1 MATTKNTTKKPNQ
14 NKSNKRKAK
23 KKPAPK
29 TAKRFSISNMA
40 IGIFLIILGIFSIY
54 AYIDFNAGMVGNFV
68 SLAFSYCFGALTIFM
83 SLYIVALGVVLCL
96 NKIEDWATTFVLVFL
111 LFVNMMIG
119 FTVNAPN
126 LMDYSI
132 PELFSLAQYGQYGGI
147 IGILLAVLFIK
158 LFAVKGT
165 LLLVFVSSA
174 IILIFIF
181 RNRLKKYLN
190 QIKDKNE
197 NAPPLK
203 DRLRDRIDVIRDKQR
218 IKQEVKATKE
228 RTSETTLIPMVGDYD
243 DNAPLFEPYQ
253 INESNQP
260 HQGSEK
266 PLFEP
271 VTGVIPAAKKKTRQD
286 PFGFIEEDADEPET
300 PMKIHENFL
309 KPPNF
314 DDFGSPKKDANKDS
328 HKESDQALN
337 KAIKTDDETKV
348 LDLSAVSFETAV
360 AEYRFPSL
368 DLLNPPAVKKK
379 SKKDDVIK
387 KAKIIEETLKNFGVK
402 AKIVEVNV
410 GPSITRFELQLDPG
424 VKVNKFVN
432 LSSDLALSLATSDI
446 RIEAPIPGKAA
457 VGIEVPNDI
466 SEIVGLREIIET
478 PQFVN
483 SKSHLTFALG
493 KTLSGENVIGDIGKM
508 PHVLI
513 AGSTGSGK
521 SVCINSIIVSLIFKS
536 SPEELRFIMI
546 DPKMVE
552 LNQYNAIPHLLIPV
566 VTDPKKASYAL
577 NWGLKEMTD
586 RYMLF
591 KEAGVRDIEGYN
603 EQMTQ
608 AGAKKLPRIVIVIDE
623 LADLMITSPKECE
636 NAICRI
642 AQLARAC
649 GIHLIIATQRP
660 SVDVIT
666 GLIKANIPSRIAFS
680 VASNTDSRT
689 ILDTGGAEKLLGKG
703 DMLYYP
709 VGQSKPTRVQCT
721 YVSDAEINA
730 VIDAV
735 KIKKGM
741 QYDASIEEAIS
752 QEPEEKTQSREGD
765 VLLEDALNIAFEYNQ
780 LSTSMLQRKL
790 QVGYARAGRIIDDL
804 EERGIISGPNGS
816 KPRQILITEDEF
828 KKRE

>member
-1 MATTKNTTKKPNQ
+1 MATNKNTAKKPNQ
-14 NKSNKRKAK
+14 TKSNKSKAK

-29 TAKRFSISNMA
+29 TVKRFSISNMA

-68 SLAFSYCFGALTIFM
+68 SQAFSYCFGALTIFM
-83 SLYIVALGVVLCL
+83 SLYLSVLGVVLCL

-165 LLLVFVSSA
+165 LLLVIVSSA

-190 QIKDKNE
+190 QIKDKNQ

-203 DRLRDRIDVIRDKQR
+203 DRLKDRVDAIRDKQQ
-218 IKQEVKATKE
+218 IKKEVKATKE
-228 RTSETTLIPMVGDYD
+228 RSSETTLIPMVGDYD
-243 DNAPLFEPYQ
+243 DNGPLFEPYQ

-260 HQGSEK
+260 PQAAEK

-271 VTGVIPAAKKKTRQD
+271 VTGVIPAAKKKSRQD
-286 PFGFIEEDADEPET
+286 PFGFIEEDADQAET

-314 DDFGSPKKDANKDS
+314 DDLGAAKKAANKDF
-328 HKESDQALN
+328 HQEI
-337 KAIKTDDETKV
+337 KAGDETKI
-348 LDLSAVSFETAV
+348 LDLSPAPFETEVEA
-360 AEYRFPSL
+360 YSFPSL
-368 DLLNPPAVKKK
+368 DLLKPPAHKKK

-387 KAKIIEETLKNFGVK
+387 KARIIEETLKNFGVK
-402 AKIVEVNV
+402 AKIIEVNV

-478 PQFVN
+478 PQFIN
-483 SKSHLTFALG
+483 SKSPLTFALG

-521 SVCINSIIVSLIFKS
+521 SVCINSIIISLIFKS

-603 EQMTQ
+603 EQISK

-666 GLIKANIPSRIAFS
+666 GLIKANIPSRIAFA

-721 YVSDAEINA
+721 YVSDTEINA
-730 VIDAV
+730 VIEAV
-735 KIKKGM
+735 KTKKGL
-741 QYDASIEEAIS
+741 QYDPAIEEAIS
-752 QEPEEKTQSREGD
+752 QEPEEKPQSREGD
-765 VLLEDALNIAFEYNQ
+765 VLLEDALNIAFEYKQ

-804 EERGIISGPNGS
+804 EDRGIISGPNGS

-828 KKRE
+828 RKRE

>member
-1 MATTKNTTKKPNQ
+1 MATSKNNTKKPSQANSK
-14 NKSNKRKAK
+14 KSKPK
-23 KKPAPK
+23 KKSPK
-29 TAKRFSISNMA
+29 KAVKKFSFNNLA
-40 IGIFLIILGIFSIY
+40 IGVFLIILGLFSAY
-54 AYIDFNAGMVGNFV
+54 AYIDFNAGMVGDFV
-68 SLAFSYCFGALTIFM
+68 SQAFSYCFGAVTLFM
-83 SLYIVALGVVLCL
+83 SIYIFTLGVLISM
-96 NKIEDWATTFVLVFL
+96 NKIEDWSGTFVLVFL

-119 FTVNAPN
+119 FSINTPN

-165 LLLVFVSSA
+165 FLLIFVSSA

-181 RNRLKKYLN
+181 RNSLKKYWDR
-190 QIKDKNE
+190 IKDKNE

-203 DRLRDRIDVIRDKQR
+203 DRLKNRIDIIRDKQK

-228 RTSETTLIPMVGDYD
+228 RTSETTMIPLVSDHD
-243 DNAPLFEPYQ
+243 DNSPLFEPFQ
-253 INESNQP
+253 INESAN
-260 HQGSEK
+260 K

-271 VTGVIPAAKKKTRQD
+271 VTGVIPAAKNKTKQD
-286 PFGFIEEDADEPET
+286 PFGFIEEDVDEKET

-314 DDFGSPKKDANKDS
+314 DDLGSAKKENI
-328 HKESDQALN
+328 KEMKQE
-337 KAIKTDDETKV
+337 ETKII
-348 LDLSAVSFETAV
+348 DLSDISFE
-360 AEYRFPSL
+360 AEAEEYVFPSL
-368 DLLNPPAVKKK
+368 DLLNPPAAKKK

-432 LSSDLALSLATSDI
+432 LSNDLALSLATSDI

-478 PQFVN
+478 PQFIN
-483 SKSHLTFALG
+483 SKSPLTFALG

-591 KEAGVRDIEGYN
+591 KDAGVRDIEGYN
-603 EQMTQ
+603 EYMTQ
-608 AGAKKLPRIVIVIDE
+608 SGTKKLPRIVIVIDE

-666 GLIKANIPSRIAFS
+666 GLIKANIP
-680 VASNTDSRT
+680 
-689 ILDTGGAEKLLGKG
+689 
-703 DMLYYP
+703 
-709 VGQSKPTRVQCT
+709 
-721 YVSDAEINA
+721 
-730 VIDAV
+730 
-735 KIKKGM
+735 
-741 QYDASIEEAIS
+741 
-752 QEPEEKTQSREGD
+752 
-765 VLLEDALNIAFEYNQ
+765 
-780 LSTSMLQRKL
+780 
-790 QVGYARAGRIIDDL
+790 
-804 EERGIISGPNGS
+804 
-816 KPRQILITEDEF
+816 
-828 KKRE
+828 

>member
-1 MATTKNTTKKPNQ
+1 MATNKTTAKKTNQ
-14 NKSNKRKAK
+14 NKSNKRKTK

-29 TAKRFSISNMA
+29 AAKRFSISNMA

-68 SLAFSYCFGALTIFM
+68 SQAFSYCFGALTIFM
-83 SLYIVALGVVLCL
+83 SLYIFALGVVLCL
-96 NKIEDWATTFVLVFL
+96 NKIEDWSTTFALVFL

-165 LLLVFVSSA
+165 LLLVIVSSA

-190 QIKDKNE
+190 YIKDKNE

-203 DRLRDRIDVIRDKQR
+203 DRLKDRIDVIRDKQR

-228 RTSETTLIPMVGDYD
+228 RTSETTLIPMVSDYD
-243 DNAPLFEPYQ
+243 GNAPLFEPYQ
-253 INESNQP
+253 INESSAH

-271 VTGVIPAAKKKTRQD
+271 VTGVIPPAKKKTRQD

-314 DDFGSPKKDANKDS
+314 DDFGSAKKD
-328 HKESDQALN
+328 SDKIIAQEK
-337 KAIKTDDETKV
+337 KADDETKV

-360 AEYRFPSL
+360 AEYTFPSL

-402 AKIVEVNV
+402 AKIIEVNV

-478 PQFVN
+478 PQFIN
-483 SKSHLTFALG
+483 SKSPLTFALG

-591 KEAGVRDIEGYN
+591 KEAAVRDIEGYN
-603 EQMTQ
+603 EQMSK
-608 AGAKKLPRIVIVIDE
+608 AGEKKLPRIVIVIDE

-721 YVSDAEINA
+721 YVSDTEINA

-735 KIKKGM
+735 KIKKGL
-741 QYDASIEEAIS
+741 QYDPSIEEAIS
-752 QEPEEKTQSREGD
+752 QEPEEKPQSREGD

-804 EERGIISGPNGS
+804 EDRGIISGPNGS

>member
-1 MATTKNTTKKPNQ
+1 MATTKKPNQ
-14 NKSNKRKAK
+14 TKSKSKSNKGK

-29 TAKRFSISNMA
+29 TVKRFSLSNMA
-40 IGIFLIILGIFSIY
+40 VGVFLIILGIFSIY
-54 AYIDFNAGMVGNFV
+54 AYIDFNAGIVGNLV
-68 SLAFSYCFGALTIFM
+68 SQAFSYCFGALTIFM
-83 SLYIVALGVVLCL
+83 SLFIFVLGVVLCL
-96 NKIEDWATTFVLVFL
+96 NKIADWSTTFILTFL
-111 LFVNMMIG
+111 LFVNIMIG

-132 PELFSLAQYGQYGGI
+132 LELFSLAQYGQYGGI

-165 LLLVFVSSA
+165 VLLIFVSSA

-190 QIKDKNE
+190 QIKEKSE
-197 NAPPLK
+197 NAPPVK
-203 DRLRDRIDVIRDKQR
+203 DRLQDRLAILKEKQQIRK
-218 IKQEVKATKE
+218 EVKATRE
-228 RTSETTLIPMVGDYD
+228 RTSETTLIPMVEDFD
-243 DNAPLFEPYQ
+243 ENAPLFEPYQ
-253 INESNQP
+253 INESSKP
-260 HQGSEK
+260 RPDADK

-271 VTGVIPAAKKKTRQD
+271 VTGVIPKAKKKPRQD

-309 KPPNF
+309 KPTSF
-314 DDFGSPKKDANKDS
+314 DDLSAARKEANRDF
-328 HKESDQALN
+328 HTE
-337 KAIKTDDETKV
+337 IKVVDETKV
-348 LDLSAVSFETAV
+348 LDLTPVSLQNEPE
-360 AEYRFPSL
+360 EYRFPTME
-368 DLLNPPAVKKK
+368 LLNPPATKKK

-387 KAKIIEETLKNFGVK
+387 KARIIEETLKNFGVK
-402 AKIVEVNV
+402 AKIIEVNV

-457 VGIEVPNDI
+457 VGIEVPNDV
-466 SEIVGLREIIET
+466 SEIVGLREIIDT
-478 PQFVN
+478 PPFQN
-483 SKSHLTFALG
+483 SKSPLTFALG

-521 SVCINSIIVSLIFKS
+521 SVCINSIIISLIFKS

-566 VTDPKKASYAL
+566 VTDPKKAAYAL

-591 KEAGVRDIEGYN
+591 KDAGVRDIEGYN
-603 EQMTQ
+603 EQMLTSGQ
-608 AGAKKLPRIVIVIDE
+608 KKLPRIVIVIDE

-666 GLIKANIPSRIAFS
+666 GLIKANIPSRIAFA

-730 VIDAV
+730 VIEAV
-735 KIKKGM
+735 KPQKGH
-741 QYDASIEEAIS
+741 QYDAAIEEAIS
-752 QEPEEKTQSREGD
+752 QEPEEKPQNREGD
-765 VLLEDALNIAFEYNQ
+765 VLLDEALNIAFEYNQ

-816 KPRQILITEDEF
+816 KPRQILISEDEYN
-828 KKRE
+828 RRD